1 MKSADYWQK
10 RAEQVGDLQ
19 HIKAGQFTKS
29 LYKEYE
35 RAKRAIQ
42 RDIEVFYGR
51 YASNN
56 GVSLA
61 EAKKQL
67 DAGELK
73 EFKMTL
79 EEFIDK
85 AKNNKDGKWTK
96 QLNNVYYR
104 TRVSRLEAL
113 ELQIMNQ
120 VRLLAHG
127 QEQGL
132 AGLLGDVYEDTYYRS
147 IFEIQKGVGIGVTF
161 AKLDTEAI
169 ERVVK
174 TPWLGGN
181 YSTRVW
187 GNTEKLAS
195 QLSTTL
201 SQAIASGRSTA
212 QTSALLAKRMDVSFS
227 AAEALIN
234 TETAYIVTEATFDG
248 YRGSG
253 VVKKYQFVATLSER
267 TCKACGGMDGR
278 TFKLSEKMIGIN
290 AALLHPRCRCTTV
303 AAFDDYEDPGRR
315 IAKDPDVYYV
325 DGDMTYK
332 QWYAKYIEPLPDTK
346 KSKQK

>member
-1 MKSADYWQK
+1 MKPAEYWQK

-19 HIKAGQFTKS
+19 HAKAGQYTKT

-35 RAKRAIQ
+35 RAKRVIQ

-56 GVSLA
+56 GISLA
-61 EAKKQL
+61 EARKQL
-67 DAGELK
+67 SAGELQ

-85 AKNNKDGKWTK
+85 AKHNRDGKWTK

-113 ELQIMNQ
+113 EMQIDGQ
-120 VRLLAHG
+120 IRTLAHS

-132 AGLLGDVYEDTYYRS
+132 SDLLGDVYKDIYYRS
-147 IFEIQKGVGIGVTF
+147 IYEIQKGVGIGVSF
-161 AKLDTEAI
+161 AKVDPVAI

-174 TPWLGGN
+174 TPWAGGN
-181 YSTRVW
+181 YSTRIW
-187 GNTEKLAS
+187 GNTDKLAS

-201 SQAIASGRSTA
+201 TQSIISGRSTA
-212 QTSALLAKRMDVSFS
+212 QTSAELAKRMNVSYR
-227 AAEALIN
+227 AAETLIN
-234 TETAYIVTEATFDG
+234 TETAHIVTEATFDG
-248 YRGSG
+248 YRESG

-267 TCKACGGMDGR
+267 TCPTCGSMDGR
-278 TFKLSEKMIGIN
+278 TFKLSEKMTGIN
-290 AALLHPRCRCTTV
+290 AAPLHPRCRCTTV
-303 AAFDDYEDPGRR
+303 AAFNDNEDGGQR
-315 IAKDPDVYYV
+315 IAKDEKRI
-325 DGDMTYK
+325 M
-332 QWYAKYIEPLPDTK
+332 
-346 KSKQK
+346 